1 MKSSTVRIGKRIMAV
16 MLSLMMVVGIFAGM
30 KLDVKAANDTFDITN
45 KEQIDKVKTIIYQ
58 PGDTLTFTKIIIPSN
73 GTFMLEIRMDG
84 YDNGK
89 YVGTRTTE
97 MYRGTGMGRELPCS
111 ISFESYFT
119 VLSKTEKYTN
129 PKYQFAN
136 ILSAEGESP
145 AGGENWRRMTL
156 VFNVFT
162 GETNTPNT
170 PDTPYT
176 PDSSRD
182 VPRSEPAVTP
192 SHECN
197 FQWVTTIDPSAGM
210 DGLEEYKCVY
220 CGAVQESHP
229 IPAGVAAVKDFYGKV
244 KDAPENGTVT
254 YDSGKLYTIS
264 DYLLKKLSERSDV
277 TLTVNF
283 EYQNAK
289 YELTFPAGTDF
300 TPVLTD
306 EDTMYGYFG
315 VAAKLGLTV
324 VAK

>member
-1 MKSSTVRIGKRIMAV
+1 MKSTMIAKVEKRIMVV
-16 MLSLMMVVGIFAGM
+16 MLSLLLVVGVFAGM
-30 KLDVKAANDTFDITN
+30 KLDVKAADDTFDITN
-45 KEQIDKVKTIIYQ
+45 KEQIDKVKTITYQ

-162 GETNTPNT
+162 GETNTP
-170 PDTPYT
+170 DTPYT

-220 CGAVQESHP
+220 CGAVQESHS

-244 KDAPENGTVT
+244 KDAPANGTVT

-264 DYLLKKLSERSDV
+264 DYLVKKMAERSDV
-277 TLTVNF
+277 TVTVNF

-306 EDTMYGYFG
+306 EEAMYGYFG